1 VDKLYV
7 IAMIAV
13 ISLVTV
19 LLRFLP
25 FWIFGKKRTV
35 PPFVAYLGRVLPPAA
50 MGMLV
55 VYCLRDLAPL
65 SYPYGLPQLIAC
77 VAVVLLHVLWRNTL
91 VSILG
96 GTVTYML
103 LLQLVF

>member
-1 VDKLYV
+1 
-7 IAMIAV
+7 MIAV

-50 MGMLV
+50 MGM
-55 VYCLRDLAPL
+55 
-65 SYPYGLPQLIAC
+65 
-77 VAVVLLHVLWRNTL
+77 
-91 VSILG
+91 
-96 GTVTYML
+96 
-103 LLQLVF
+103 

>member
-1 VDKLYV
+1 MDKLYV

-25 FWIFGKKRTV
+25 FLIFGKRREV
-35 PPFVAYLGRVLPPAA
+35 PPFVSYLGRVLPPAA
-50 MGMLV
+50 IGLLV
-55 VYCLRDLAPL
+55 VYCLRGVTLL
-65 SYPYGLPQLIAC
+65 SHPFGLPQLIAC
-77 VAVVLLHVLWRNTL
+77 AVVVILHVLWRNTL
-91 VSILG
+91 ISILG
-96 GTVTYML
+96 GTATYML

>member
-1 VDKLYV
+1 MPELYV
-7 IAMIAV
+7 ILMIAV

-25 FWIFGKKRTV
+25 FLIFGKKREV
-35 PPFVAYLGRVLPPAA
+35 PRVIMYLGRVLPPAA

-55 VYCLRDLAPL
+55 VYCLRDMAPL
-65 SYPYGLPQLIAC
+65 AYPYGLPQLIAC
-77 VAVVLLHVLWRNTL
+77 TVVVALHVLWRNTL

-96 GTVTYML
+96 GTATYML